1 MRFYAMVLAA
11 CVSSFAH
18 AQNIPA
24 PQPAEA
30 APESD
35 SIFIIASAD
44 PVIAAVRADAL
55 SHRGKLVPQICT
67 ATVQTKD
74 MRRVSKRQYY
84 VEGENAFQWQL
95 LDLQIDG
102 EPASEKE
109 FKKFRKQVDRLNEKP
124 AEGEDDDYSIFADLI
139 ADKDRIERLPEIDG
153 MRRYRINRLPK
164 SISKDLPG
172 AIAERLKP
180 ILWIADVEGEPFV
193 QRMEV
198 RLADFRMYLVAKIK
212 RAEFDIYF
220 ERRPDGFVKERKA
233 DFDAEF
239 SFFGRDRF
247 NKGSIECDAGGAV
260 VMRPVLAK

>member
-1 MRFYAMVLAA
+1 MRFIALFIAV
-11 CVSSFAH
+11 CVSGAAL
-18 AQNIPA
+18 AQNPPA
-24 PQPAEA
+24 PPPAAA

-44 PVIAAVRADAL
+44 PVIAAVRADSL
-55 SHRGKLVPQICT
+55 SHRSKLVPQICT

-74 MRRVSKRQYY
+74 MRRVSRRQFY

-102 EPASEKE
+102 APASEKE
-109 FKKFRKQVDRLNEKP
+109 IKKFRKQVNRLNEEPK
-124 AEGEDDDYSIFADLI
+124 EGENDDYSIIADLI

-172 AIAERLKP
+172 AISERLKP
-180 ILWIADVEGEPFV
+180 ILWIDDVEGEPFV
-193 QRMEV
+193 RRVEV
-198 RLADFRMYLVAKIK
+198 RLADFRVYVVAKIK

-233 DFDAEF
+233 EFDAEF
-239 SFFGRDRF
+239 SFFGRNRF
-247 NKGSIECDAGGAV
+247 NKGSIDCDAGGAV